1 MVCCVQLLRPKTGK
15 RHLFRFFCGVFSN
28 VNVLIVEEL
37 PNINMGVPAYPRGRV
52 HFFAA
57 GAVVFPKS
65 NFLLPDLNIHA
76 VELGLVM
83 ARQDQKPLASC
94 CETQSKKSLL
104 LGGDVPEDKV
114 GGQRHGVRR
123 TGALQGGG
131 VHLEVN

>member
-1 MVCCVQLLRPKTGK
+1 MVCCVQLLGPKTGK
-15 RHLFRFFCGVFSN
+15 RHLILFFRGVFSN
-28 VNVLIVEEL
+28 VNVLIVEEQ
-37 PNINMGVPAYPRGRV
+37 PNINMGVPPYSRGSV

-83 ARQDQKPLASC
+83 ARQDQKTLASC

-104 LGGDVPEDKV
+104 LCGNVPKDNV
-114 GGQRHGVRR
+114 GG
-123 TGALQGGG
+123 
-131 VHLEVN
+131 